1 MSTAI
6 CVIVRNEERGLLEWI
21 AYHRVIGF
29 DQILVY
35 DNQSTDGTAEMCRK
49 LAAAGVI
56 TYRFWPDPA
65 PDYHIGPQVPAY
77 EHAAAQC
84 DADWLC
90 FLDADEFLVLEHAA
104 SVAEWLAVA
113 GRAGMPI
120 ALNWKIFGS
129 SGEVEAGAGLVTD
142 RFLRCGPQGL
152 DVNRHIKTIG
162 PTAALRAGARV
173 HVHGWVLEGAAGLQ
187 YVDAMGEPVTVESC
201 TFVTPP
207 RWRGAW
213 VNHYIVKSRQEFEEK
228 RLRGKATHAVHAPDK
243 YDRTYEGYFLQYDR
257 NEEEDRAIQ
266 RFRAPLMAELAAPG
280 FQPQRRLDPQA

>member
-56 TYRFWPDPA
+56 TYCFWPDPA

-77 EHAAAQC
+77 EHAAAHC

-90 FLDADEFLVLEHAA
+90 FLDADEFLVLEHA
-104 SVAEWLAVA
+104 SSIAEWLVMA

-129 SGEVEAGAGLVTD
+129 SGEDEAGIGMVTD
-142 RFLRCGPQGL
+142 RFVRRGLHGL
-152 DVNRHIKTIG
+152 DVNRHIKTVG
-162 PTAALRAGARV
+162 PAAALRAGARV
-173 HVHGWVLEGAAGLQ
+173 HVHGWVLEFAENLY
-187 YVDAMGEPVTVESC
+187 YVDPLGEKVTVESC

-228 RLRGKATHAVHAPDK
+228 RLRGKATHAVHAADK

-266 RFRAPLMAELAAPG
+266 RFYAPLILEITKLG
-280 FQPQRRLDPQA
+280 RIVNSQY

>member
-1 MSTAI
+1 
-6 CVIVRNEERGLLEWI
+6 
-21 AYHRVIGF
+21 
-29 DQILVY
+29 
-35 DNQSTDGTAEMCRK
+35 
-49 LAAAGVI
+49 
-56 TYRFWPDPA
+56 
-65 PDYHIGPQVPAY
+65 
-77 EHAAAQC
+77 
-84 DADWLC
+84 
-90 FLDADEFLVLEHAA
+90 
-104 SVAEWLAVA
+104 
-113 GRAGMPI
+113 
-120 ALNWKIFGS
+120 
-129 SGEVEAGAGLVTD
+129 
-142 RFLRCGPQGL
+142 
-152 DVNRHIKTIG
+152 
-162 PTAALRAGARV
+162 
-173 HVHGWVLEGAAGLQ
+173 VLEGAAGLQ